1 MKTKTLLFRLC
12 LIGGIGSV
20 VGFSPVN
27 RGRVQQQQH
36 RTYYGVSSAHVVRNV
51 PSHSFL
57 MAVDHDKPDESIVL
71 LEPLSSQ
78 QKESSSRNDG
88 GPHVHEVNA
97 ELVREGDTTSGDDIS
112 KQANGGEDAK
122 NMARLLLIG
131 AAALYGTNFSVVK
144 MLGQTD
150 MSIALSATLRFGLAA
165 LITSPWL
172 FERTEDPDTDETD
185 DGGMNH
191 KSRVTLGGMEVGF
204 WNSAGYIA
212 QAVGLGTTLASKSAF
227 LCSLAVVTVP
237 LLDFATGKRLENR
250 QITGIILALL
260 GVAVLELGGL
270 SASDL
275 AFTSGDLA
283 SLVQPLAFGVA
294 FWRME
299 RVMHKYPDEAKRATA
314 AQLLAVFLGSAAY
327 GLVTDPGFFD
337 ATKIIQFVSEPTV
350 LFSLFWTGCI
360 TTALTIFME
369 STALKSLSAAETT
382 LILSTEPLWGT
393 AFAAAVLGEQVGI
406 DTGIGAV
413 LIIGACLISNLGVD
427 GIKRLVLTGGGG
439 GHQNTSLPAG
449 DGDDDNDN
457 NNTSDGEF
465 SGLARGGF
473 FAAAGSSFLGAIKE
487 TAIQIQDFVVN
498 IFPQGPPDL

>member
-1 MKTKTLLFRLC
+1 MKSYLWQLC
-12 LIGGIGSV
+12 LLSGSARV
-20 VGFSPVN
+20 VTGFSPTVAS
-27 RGRVQQQQH
+27 RGYVHCRSH
-36 RTYYGVSSAHVVRNV
+36 FYASSSAFV
-51 PSHSFL
+51 PNRPSSFL
-57 MAVDHDKPDESIVL
+57 WVANSQDEHEKRIGL
-71 LEPLSSQ
+71 MEPPASDNSLTDA
-78 QKESSSRNDG
+78 EL
-88 GPHVHEVNA
+88 VHEVDA
-97 ELVREGDTTSGDDIS
+97 ELVVQHDSASDIS
-112 KQANGGEDAK
+112 TKNNNNNSPDDNEK
-122 NMARLLLIG
+122 NRNMARLLLIG

-172 FERTEDPDTDETD
+172 FEQTENANDANEGDHRV
-185 DGGMNH
+185 G
-191 KSRVTLGGMEVGF
+191 VTLRGMEVGF

-237 LLDFATGKRLENR
+237 LLDFATGKRLEGR

-275 AFTSGDLA
+275 ALTSGDLA

-299 RVMHKYPDEAKRATA
+299 QVMHKYPEEAKRATA

-327 GLVTDPGFFD
+327 GLVSDPGFFD
-337 ATKIIQFVSEPTV
+337 VTQIIQFVSQPTV

-360 TTALTIFME
+360 TTALTIYME

-393 AFAAAVLGEQVGI
+393 AFAAAVLGEQVGM

-413 LIIGACLISNLGVD
+413 LIIAACLISNLGLD
-427 GIKRLVLTGGGG
+427 GIKHLVISGASSKSSS
-439 GHQNTSLPAG
+439 NKG
-449 DGDDDNDN
+449 DKSNNQSADDV
-457 NNTSDGEF
+457 EF
-465 SGLARGGF
+465 SDFARGGF
-473 FAAAGSSFLGAIKE
+473 FAAAGSSFLGVIKE
-487 TAIQIQDFVVN
+487 TALQIQDFLIDV
-498 IFPQGPPDL
+498 FPQGPPDF

>member
-1 MKTKTLLFRLC
+1 MKSLLLQLC
-12 LIGGIGSV
+12 LIGIISGARV
-20 VGFSPVN
+20 AGFSPTA
-27 RGRVQQQQH
+27 RGCVH
-36 RTYYGVSSAHVVRNV
+36 RPRPLHFTPSASFRSR
-51 PSHSFL
+51 PSSFL
-57 MAVDHDKPDESIVL
+57 WAVNQDDRIGL
-71 LEPLSSQ
+71 LDPPAFERPEISSSQ
-78 QKESSSRNDG
+78 DAEL
-88 GPHVHEVNA
+88 VHEVDA
-97 ELVREGDTTSGDDIS
+97 ELVQEAGTSLNASNKPNGDD
-112 KQANGGEDAK
+112 NR

-172 FERTEDPDTDETD
+172 FGKTENPNTNEVHGEAMDHRL
-185 DGGMNH
+185 G
-191 KSRVTLGGMEVGF
+191 VTLRGMEVGF

-237 LLDFATGKRLENR
+237 LLDFATGKRLETR
-250 QITGIILALL
+250 QITGIVLALL

-275 AFTSGDLA
+275 ALTSGDLA
-283 SLVQPLAFGVA
+283 SMVQPLAFGVA

-299 RVMHKYPDEAKRATA
+299 QVMHKYPEEAKRATA

-327 GLVTDPGFFD
+327 GFVTDPGFFD
-337 ATKIIQFVSEPTV
+337 MTKIIEFVSEPTV
-350 LFSLFWTGCI
+350 LLSLFWTGCI
-360 TTALTIFME
+360 TTALTIYME

-393 AFAAAVLGEQVGI
+393 AFAAAVLGEQVGV

-413 LIIGACLISNLGVD
+413 LIIAACLVSNLGLD
-427 GIKRLVLTGGGG
+427 GIKNLV
-439 GHQNTSLPAG
+439 AG
-449 DGDDDNDN
+449 ASKSTRQEGKVND
-457 NNTSDGEF
+457 SDVEY
-465 SGLARGGF
+465 STLARGGF
-473 FAAAGSSFLGAIKE
+473 FAAAGSSFLGAIKD
-487 TAIQIQDFVVN
+487 TVIQIQDILFNV
-498 IFPQGPPDL
+498 FPQGPPDF